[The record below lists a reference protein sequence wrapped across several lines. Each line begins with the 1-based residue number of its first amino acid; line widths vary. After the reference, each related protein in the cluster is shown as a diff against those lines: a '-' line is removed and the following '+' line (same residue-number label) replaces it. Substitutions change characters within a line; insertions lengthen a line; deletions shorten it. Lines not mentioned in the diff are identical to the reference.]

1 LSGILIS
8 AKALFDRNPS
18 PSRAEMVRAL
28 DDNLCRCGAHN
39 RILRAVEKAA
49 ARLREANNSAHR
61 QGSPA

>member
-1 LSGILIS
+1 
-8 AKALFDRNPS
+8 
-18 PSRAEMVRAL
+18 VRAL

-49 ARLREANNSAHR
+49 ARLREANNSANR